1 MNIKSCEGSGDVQN
15 SITEASAVVF
25 TSSRSS
31 EIEPVTFVTF
41 KSALTLPGTGKNT
54 DATASK
60 NCVLENYLKELER
73 SS

>member
-1 MNIKSCEGSGDVQN
+1 MVL
-15 SITEASAVVF
+15 

-41 KSALTLPGTGKNT
+41 KSAVTLPGTGKSR

-60 NCVLENYLKELER
+60 IV
-73 SS
+73 

>member
-1 MNIKSCEGSGDVQN
+1 MVL
-15 SITEASAVVF
+15 

-41 KSALTLPGTGKNT
+41 KSAFTLPGTGKSR

-60 NCVLENYLKELER
+60 IVYLKTI
-73 SS
+73 